1 MSCHVASTSFTH
13 VCRNCVRT
21 LIELNLQRDVRICS
35 SLNSTSSY
43 NVSFLEPIWE
53 NWMVTNTYSNTDR
66 ADRPLTREDVEELL
80 QRVGSSDRLNLEGRN
95 LRSIDLSN
103 LNLARAILR
112 RTDLRDAILSHAN
125 LIGVDLSNANLRDA
139 DLSGSLLIRA
149 NLGGADLS
157 NCYIVDA
164 DLSGAN
170 LSRAIL
176 DGVNL
181 RSSNLISA
189 DLSGVD
195 LSDFD
200 LHSVSWK
207 DVDLNKAILNA
218 VDLHGANL
226 SLARL
231 SRAYLSEANLSGADL
246 NKANLRGAILYK
258 VNLSDADLNEADL
271 SNANLNEANL
281 DRAELRGVNL
291 VGATLRGASISLESE
306 KDILR
311 GLEANFLETKQLSEE
326 PSTIH
331 IRIVEEPLTPHN
343 LTTIISALTELS
355 TKFWLIAKHRFDDLI
370 EYSQTHDVRFIEDAE
385 LAITRITYNS
395 PFSMD
400 WKIDLSAPSVA
411 EAIVSTIDGITQRR
425 ARLEK
430 AELENQAKAQEIKEI
445 EQKSA
450 QERQRVAL
458 EREKQELEI
467 ESQRLALLTKRLE
480 VQKKGIEY
488 ALDIAGKAARVL
500 HPHADAEA
508 RAMIIQT
515 LLPNIL
521 QIQNGKGLELVLEV
535 PLLLAPK
542 NDEEAG

>member
-231 SRAYLSEANLSGADL
+231 SKADL
-246 NKANLRGAILYK
+246 
-258 VNLSDADLNEADL
+258 SEADL
-271 SNANLNEANL
+271 SKANLNEANL

-370 EYSQTHDVRFIEDAE
+370 EYSQTRRHLDSCVATQQGEKDDSLTLSSFCWRLQIPLGSP
-385 LAITRITYNS
+385 LAAA
-395 PFSMD
+395 
-400 WKIDLSAPSVA
+400 K
-411 EAIVSTIDGITQRR
+411 
-425 ARLEK
+425 EK
-430 AELENQAKAQEIKEI
+430 RWTLPC
-445 EQKSA
+445 
-450 QERQRVAL
+450 
-458 EREKQELEI
+458 
-467 ESQRLALLTKRLE
+467 
-480 VQKKGIEY
+480 
-488 ALDIAGKAARVL
+488 AGKW
-500 HPHADAEA
+500 
-508 RAMIIQT
+508 IS
-515 LLPNIL
+515 
-521 QIQNGKGLELVLEV
+521 
-535 PLLLAPK
+535 
-542 NDEEAG
+542 

>member
-1 MSCHVASTSFTH
+1 
-13 VCRNCVRT
+13 
-21 LIELNLQRDVRICS
+21 
-35 SLNSTSSY
+35 
-43 NVSFLEPIWE
+43 
-53 NWMVTNTYSNTDR
+53 
-66 ADRPLTREDVEELL
+66 
-80 QRVGSSDRLNLEGRN
+80 
-95 LRSIDLSN
+95 
-103 LNLARAILR
+103 
-112 RTDLRDAILSHAN
+112 

-226 SLARL
+226 SLARLSKADLSEADLSRADL